1 MAKTPILEIAEPGYD
16 IKTCGEEN
24 MVFSSRLRTLKTK
37 TSITLVPNDTAYSHG
52 LGYIPIHLH
61 AGYLSTKPTY
71 IGWIGQNTA
80 DNLTHVIATSS
91 QITNDNMS
99 EWAASALVYVFWE
112 ELA

>member
-37 TSITLVPNDTAYSHG
+37 TSINMTVNHEAYSHG
-52 LGYIPIHLH
+52 LGYIPIHLY
-61 AGYLSTKPTY
+61 AGYLAAKPVV
-71 IGWIGQNTA
+71 IGWVGQNNL
-80 DNLTHVIATSS
+80 DNSTSVIVTSTT
-91 QITNDNMS
+91 ITNDSNY
-99 EWAASALVYVFWE
+99 EWAADALVYVFWE

>member
-24 MVFSSRLRTLKTK
+24 MVFSSRLKTLKTK
-37 TSITLVPNDTAYSHG
+37 TSVTIAPNGTAYSHG
-52 LGYIPIHLH
+52 LGYMPIHLY

-71 IGWIGQNTA
+71 IGWVGQNTP
-80 DNLTHVIATSS
+80 DNFTHVVATSS

-99 EWAASALVYVFWE
+99 AYASSALIYVFWE
-112 ELA
+112 TL